1 MALTLYLAIK
11 GCRPPV
17 ITISSSRL
25 RIRRTALLVLNPK
38 KKSQIAIKIKAL
50 INKRALVT
58 HHVSRSSHAYKH
70 AFRLNLTLISL
81 NTSRVHISDIYNHV
95 RIFISSLESQQD
107 NSEQTTPEETISVL
121 SVCHLLAIQNHTETE
136 CLEIKPKYE

>member
-1 MALTLYLAIK
+1 M
-11 GCRPPV
+11 
-17 ITISSSRL
+17 
-25 RIRRTALLVLNPK
+25 LN
-38 KKSQIAIKIKAL
+38 
-50 INKRALVT
+50 T
-58 HHVSRSSHAYKH
+58 
-70 AFRLNLTLISL
+70 
-81 NTSRVHISDIYNHV
+81 TSRVRISDIYNHV